1 MKSSRDHGGSM
12 RRREFVRKFVGA
24 SLVARNAPL
33 LVPLAAGGARG
44 AAIEGDPTQEPLYWS
59 WWGWEPLAHYQRAGG
74 VVGAV
79 DTKAPGLDRWYD
91 RLHSEEIVRTMADI
105 GVNLGITHFFK
116 GFGLVAERAEQK
128 RTAGL
133 VKIAHEHGI
142 KVLGYCQSRSL
153 YHETFLAEEPRA
165 EEWISLDEKGKLRTW
180 GRATYRWAPCILS
193 REFRDYMKRA
203 IRIGLEDV
211 NLDGLHFDNDY
222 FEPCYCKRCEEGFRA
237 WLAKRYPS
245 PQDEFGMASF
255 DGVRLPVVERS
266 PARIE
271 DRITQEWVRFRC
283 ESLAGYHAEL
293 CGHARS
299 IKPRVLLLGN
309 PAYPRDGNTP
319 HGRSV
324 WPVLLGRQ
332 LDLLFAE
339 NQNFPGM
346 DGEALVSQI
355 RAFKR
360 ASAVGYRVI
369 STVWRHNKETGLGLP
384 ETPAE
389 VVVQVA
395 EAAANGGVPGTNWA
409 LRPTNV
415 GNGMRIDRADLRDAL
430 AKSLRFAK
438 EHGALTAGARPV
450 KDVAVLHTFASS
462 AFDSRESDA
471 RVLAAEE
478 VLIRGGFAWETVFG
492 EDMGRLESFTALVLA
507 GQSHMSDEECVAV
520 RAFAKDGG
528 VVILVGENGVRD
540 ENGRPRTDP
549 VMDGV
554 TETVVRI
561 DPTAICGKTPAT
573 QSHIVLPEGWV
584 QAADMIDR
592 ALGDKL
598 SVRVLGS
605 STVAVSAQ
613 ENDRRLIVHLVNY
626 GASPTPGDLSLR
638 MGRRWHT
645 AARIL
650 MRTADGVTK
659 DLRAENAR
667 TIIPPFAIHAVLV
680 IG

>member
-1 MKSSRDHGGSM
+1 MKSGQDHGGSM
-12 RRREFVRKFVGA
+12 RRRDFVRRFVGA
-24 SLVARNAPL
+24 SFVARNAPL
-33 LVPLAAGGARG
+33 LMPLAAGGARG
-44 AAIEGDPTQEPLYWS
+44 AAIERDPVQEPLYWS
-59 WWGWEPLAHYQRAGG
+59 WWGWEPLAHYRRAGG

-79 DTKAPGLDRWYD
+79 DTKAPGLERWYD
-91 RLHSEEIVRTMADI
+91 RLHSEEIVRKMADI

-116 GFGLVAERAEQK
+116 GFGLMAEREEQK
-128 RTAGL
+128 RTAAL
-133 VKIAHEHGI
+133 VKIAHEHGV

-165 EEWISLDEKGKLRTW
+165 EAWISLDEKGKLRTW
-180 GRATYRWAPCILS
+180 GRSTYRWAPCILS

-203 IRIGLEDV
+203 IRVGLEEV

-237 WLAKRYPS
+237 WLVKRHPS
-245 PQDEFGMASF
+245 PQEEFGMASF

-266 PARIE
+266 PARID

-299 IKPRVLLLGN
+299 IKPRVILLGN

-384 ETPAE
+384 EKPAE

-395 EAAANGGVPGTNWA
+395 EAVANGGIPGTNWA

-415 GNGMRIDRADLRDAL
+415 GDGMRIDRADLRDAL
-430 AKSLRFAK
+430 AQSLRFAK
-438 EHGALTAGARPV
+438 EQWALAAGARPV
-450 KDVAVLHTFASS
+450 KDIAVLHTFASS
-462 AFDSRESDA
+462 AFDCRESDA
-471 RVLAAEE
+471 RVLATEE

-492 EDMGRLESFTALVLA
+492 EDMGRLEGFTALVLA
-507 GQSHMSDEECVAV
+507 GQSHMSDEQCGAV
-520 RAFAKDGG
+520 RAFAKAGG

-540 ENGRPRTDP
+540 ENGRPRP
-549 VMDGV
+549 NPILDGV
-554 TETVVRI
+554 IENVVRV
-561 DPTAICGKTPAT
+561 DPTAICAKVPVS
-573 QSHIVLPEGWV
+573 QSHIVLPEGWMR
-584 QAADMIDR
+584 AADTIDHALADRLNVR
-592 ALGDKL
+592 ALG
-598 SVRVLGS
+598 SN
-605 STVAVSAQ
+605 TVAVTAR
-613 ENDRRLIVHLVNY
+613 EKDRRLMIHLVNY

-638 MGRRWHT
+638 LGKRWQN
-645 AARIL
+645 AATIQ
-650 MRTADGVTK
+650 MRTIDGAIK
-659 DLRAENAR
+659 DLRAGDA
-667 TIIPPFAIHAVLV
+667 TIEIPPFAVHAVLL